1 MPVDGSGS
9 TVWGERDNIIEDLDA
24 IINSL
29 SDKDQI
35 QLAFYED
42 NNSTSYRSHGNTENS
57 APTTVMMNKE
67 KAVKLINRVKELI
80 AENHNYV
87 WKTAVNELNLRDKT
101 AEAGKPYADIFEAS
115 RDKSLTPVIIQLTD
129 GWTDQ
134 EDIDHEFAKWAK
146 TNAVTKDLPIVD
158 GKVVFKE
165 KLEDGTYKIEYIA
178 TGNGVLKAEV
188 SVNGKVVDTKT
199 DKLNSQDGQTKVET
213 RIVKESVEEIIGVGT
228 VGYEV
233 VKEIKEINSDYKLD
247 YSDAHE
253 YGRVHGDT
261 GYGKKKVEISKKYK
275 TIKGVRTGEPIEVTE
290 RVIEDTEDTKKLG
303 THDTYVVTETETNK
317 REVEYIDDETMEA
330 GTTKIIKQGR
340 DGLVRKVS
348 TWNTY
353 KGYKTGEPTVTE
365 DVIYAPEKQVIKRG
379 TKVKV
384 DDNKKSITNLTT
396 NTEKV
401 SKETNLVDNTLKYEK
416 NEFIAKFD
424 IKKAIKELLSI
435 FGF

>member
-330 GTTKIIKQGR
+330 GTTN
-340 DGLVRKVS
+340 KV
-348 TWNTY
+348 
-353 KGYKTGEPTVTE
+353 VT
-365 DVIYAPEKQVIKRG
+365 D
-379 TKVKV
+379 
-384 DDNKKSITNLTT
+384 
-396 NTEKV
+396 
-401 SKETNLVDNTLKYEK
+401 
-416 NEFIAKFD
+416 
-424 IKKAIKELLSI
+424 
-435 FGF
+435 